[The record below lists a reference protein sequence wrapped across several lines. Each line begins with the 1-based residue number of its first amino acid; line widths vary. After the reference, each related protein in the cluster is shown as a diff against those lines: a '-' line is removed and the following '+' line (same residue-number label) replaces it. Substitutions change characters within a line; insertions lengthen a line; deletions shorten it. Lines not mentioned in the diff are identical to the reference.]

1 MPQFRLMINRRLIRI
16 KIFQSLFGEFDGSEI
31 SANHIK
37 KSVKKSIRD
46 MEQNLL
52 TVLSFGPELAHFIST
67 DHNPTDYKFN
77 TSLED
82 NKSFR
87 IFTENSFFE
96 TLTNDEKISNYL
108 SKPKLSWSQE
118 KEILFII
125 YKEIKKSAEYKDI
138 MASDLNSN
146 DFFTFSRFVYK
157 YLILSSVEFEHL
169 MEEKNIYWYDEKIP
183 ILKSLEKIFDEYEKH
198 HKVIL
203 PSLFKNEKEDLKM
216 VDDLIN
222 SYIENKE
229 EIEKSLAKYTPGWD
243 NDRITKIDY
252 TLILMALT
260 EFRYMPHIP
269 VKVSLNEYI
278 EVAKMYSTPKSSKFI
293 NGTLDKILHD
303 WKKQNLIHKKGR
315 GLIG

>member
-1 MPQFRLMINRRLIRI
+1 MINRRLIRI
-16 KIFQSLFGEFDGSEI
+16 KTFQSLFGAFDDDEI
-31 SANHIK
+31 TATPIQ

-67 DHNPTDYKFN
+67 DHNPNDYKYN
-77 TSLED
+77 TSIED
-82 NKSFR
+82 AKSFR

-96 TLTNDEKISNYL
+96 TLTDDKKLSNYL

-125 YKEIKKSAEYKDI
+125 YKDIKKSEEYKQI
-138 MASDLNSN
+138 LSSDLNSN
-146 DFFTFSRFVYK
+146 DFFIFSRFIYK
-157 YLILSSVEFEHL
+157 YLILNSVEFEQL
-169 MEEKNIYWYDEKIP
+169 MEEKNIFWYDEKIP

-198 HKVIL
+198 QKVIL
-203 PSLFKNEKEDLKM
+203 PNLFKNEKDDLKM
-216 VDDLIN
+216 VDDLIS

-229 EIEKSLAKYTPGWD
+229 EIEKSLSKYTPDWD

-260 EFRYMPHIP
+260 EFKYMPHIP